1 MVIPTIAV
9 AATAAPLIVALACLF
24 AYRKLGGGR
33 HLLFW
38 AIAHAGLPIPFAI
51 IGFSSW
57 PLAPDRVLSVISV
70 AVILLSA
77 VMLASGIRVQT
88 GRNDRLEVT
97 LAVAVALTI
106 CTLLVQQ
113 LTGLT
118 YPIPTVIGAAC
129 LLYAGTLLMLHR
141 RSALYFL
148 TGLLLLARGCMAV
161 YYAIGLSELG
171 PQLNGALSGSI
182 FANLLTGLGLMMIE
196 FDNARQREHATREDE
211 QETRKF
217 LEALMD
223 AMPATMT
230 YKDSDLRYRLA
241 NRAVRELL
249 KPFNTD
255 PIGRTWSEIAGP
267 EAAAVVDRQD
277 RAILDTGESLHMEQ
291 GWTGPDGK
299 PIIALAQKVPLK
311 DEDGRVV
318 GIITCGIDI
327 TRLKET
333 EVQLIEQR
341 EAAETASRAKTAFLA
356 NMSHELRTPL
366 NAIIGFAEMMAVG
379 YTGTLTPRQQ
389 DYAINIRQS
398 GEHLL
403 RLVNDIL
410 DLSRLE
416 NGRVELNITE
426 CDFDTLAQSALAMV
440 EPQAREGG
448 IKLAFTPCRLTVRA
462 DERALIQI
470 LVNLMGNA
478 VKFNRPEGSV
488 SLQASSKAG
497 VVSIRVEDTGIGM
510 SDAESRSATQPFH
523 RIDAY
528 RARANSGAG
537 LGLSICRSLVELHG
551 GRLEIRSRAGAG
563 TCVEVLLPA

>member
-9 AATAAPLIVALACLF
+9 TATASPLIVALACLF

-38 AIAHAGLPIPFAI
+38 AIAHACLPIPFAI
-51 IGFSSW
+51 IGFTDW
-57 PLAPDRVLSVISV
+57 PIDLNRVLSVI
-70 AVILLSA
+70 AVSAILLSA

-88 GRNDRLEVT
+88 GRGDRLEVA
-97 LAVAVALTI
+97 LAVAVALTV
-106 CTLLVQQ
+106 CALLIQHV
-113 LTGLT
+113 TGLT
-118 YPIPTVIGAAC
+118 YAVPTAIAAAV
-129 LLYAGTLLMLHR
+129 LLYAGALLMMHR
-141 RSALYFL
+141 RSLLYFL
-148 TGLLLLARGCMAV
+148 TGGLQMARGCMAI
-161 YYAIGLSELG
+161 YYALGLTELG
-171 PQLNGALSGSI
+171 YQLNGALAGSI

-196 FDNARQREHATREDE
+196 FDNARQREHSTREDE

-217 LEALMD
+217 LQTLMD

-241 NRAVRELL
+241 NRAVRALL

-255 PIGRTWSEIAGP
+255 PIGKTWSEIAGP
-267 EAAAVVDRQD
+267 EAAAVVEQQD
-277 RAILDTGESLHMEQ
+277 RAILATGEPLHMEQ

-299 PIIALAQKVPLK
+299 PIIALAHKVPLK
-311 DEDGRVV
+311 DENGKVV

-333 EVQLIEQR
+333 EAQLIEQR
-341 EAAETASRAKTAFLA
+341 EAAEIASRAKTAFLA

-366 NAIIGFAEMMAVG
+366 NAIIGFAEMMATG
-379 YTGTLTPRQQ
+379 YTGEMTTRQKE
-389 DYAINIRQS
+389 YAVNIRQS

-416 NGRVELNITE
+416 NGRLELNITT

-440 EPQAREGG
+440 EPQAREAG
-448 IKLAFTPCRLTVRA
+448 IKLAFTPCRLKVRA
-462 DERALIQI
+462 DERALVQI

-478 VKFNRPEGSV
+478 VKFNRPQGSV
-488 SLQASSKAG
+488 SLRAEITDG
-497 VVSIRVEDTGIGM
+497 VLCIRVEDTGIGM
-510 SDAESRSATQPFH
+510 SSLESHAATQPFY

-551 GRLEIRSRAGAG
+551 GRLDIRSQPGAG
-563 TCVEVLLPA
+563 TCVEVMLPA

>member
-9 AATAAPLIVALACLF
+9 TATVSPLIVALACLF
-24 AYRKLGGGR
+24 AHRKLGGGR

-38 AIAHAGLPIPFAI
+38 AIAHACLPIPFAL
-51 IGFSSW
+51 IGFTDW
-57 PLAPDRVLSVISV
+57 PINPNRLLSVT
-70 AVILLSA
+70 AVSAILLSA

-88 GRNDRLEVT
+88 GRSDRLEVS
-97 LAVAVALTI
+97 LAVAVALTVG
-106 CTLLVQQ
+106 TLLIQHV
-113 LTGLT
+113 TGLT
-118 YPIPTVIGAAC
+118 YAIPIAVGAIC
-129 LLYAGTLLMLHR
+129 LLYAGALLMMHR
-141 RSALYFL
+141 RSLLYFL
-148 TGLLLLARGCMAV
+148 TGGLQMARGGMAI
-161 YYAIGLSELG
+161 YYALGLTALG
-171 PQLNGALSGSI
+171 DQLNGALAGAI

-196 FDNARQREHATREDE
+196 FDNARQREHITREDE

-217 LEALMD
+217 LQTLMD
-223 AMPATMT
+223 AMPATIT
-230 YKDSDLRYRLA
+230 YKDSELRYRLA
-241 NRAVRELL
+241 NRALRELL
-249 KPFNTD
+249 RPYKTD
-255 PIGRTWSEIAGP
+255 PIGKTWSEIAGP
-267 EAAAVVDRQD
+267 ETAAAVEQQD
-277 RAILDTGESLHMEQ
+277 RAILATGESMHMEQ

-333 EVQLIEQR
+333 EAQLIEQR
-341 EAAETASRAKTAFLA
+341 EAAETASRTKTAFLA

-366 NAIIGFAEMMAVG
+366 NAIIGFAEMMAAG
-379 YTGTLTPRQQ
+379 YTGALTPRQKE
-389 DYAINIRQS
+389 YAVNISRS

-416 NGRVELNITE
+416 NGRVELNITT

-440 EPQAREGG
+440 EPQAREAG
-448 IKLAFTPCRLTVRA
+448 IRLAFTPCKLKVRA
-462 DERALIQI
+462 DERALVQI
-470 LVNLMGNA
+470 MVNLMGNA

-488 SLQASSKAG
+488 SLQAESTDG
-497 VVSIRVEDTGIGM
+497 VLCIRVEDTGIGM
-510 SDAESRSATQPFH
+510 STAESHAVIQPFY

-537 LGLSICRSLVELHG
+537 LGLSICRSLIELHG
-551 GRLEIRSRAGAG
+551 GRLEIRSRPGLG